1 MKDVV
6 TIVGSFRFKD
16 QMLAIC
22 NELSRKDKMVFLPN
36 METGENAE
44 CSTMIDIDM
53 VELQKRKID
62 MSEALYVA
70 AGPDMDNFHIGY
82 STTQEIDHAL
92 AKGVPVYYVI
102 GDGIEPEPCKAE
114 SEE

>member
-16 QMLAIC
+16 QMLTLC
-22 NELSRKDKMVFLPN
+22 DKLSRQDKMVFLPN
-36 METGENAE
+36 IETSENAKG
-44 CSTMIDIDM
+44 STMIDIDM
-53 VELQKRKID
+53 VKLQKRKID

-70 AGPDMDNFHIGY
+70 AGPDLNSFHIGY

-92 AKGVPVYYVI
+92 GKGIPVYYVI
-102 GDGIEPEPCKAE
+102 GDDIMRIRNET
-114 SEE
+114 